1 MVLDNLSDKLK
12 DSLKKITN
20 IGLVDKKAVIE
31 LSSDIKKALI
41 SADVNIKLAKE
52 ISQVIRDRG
61 TKETPP
67 KSLTTR
73 EFIINIVFD
82 ELTNFLGKDF
92 KEIDTKKKPTKIL
105 LCGLF
110 GSGKTTTAGKLAR
123 YYKKQGNKVAVVQT
137 DTWRPAAYA
146 QLQQLARAMKV
157 DFFGNSSAQKPEKI
171 VKEFEKE
178 FKKYDIVIIDT
189 AGRDALNKELTIE
202 IKAVNKAVKPEES
215 LLVISGDI
223 GQGAETQAEAFHK
236 NVGVTGVVVT
246 KLDGTAKGGGALT
259 ACATT
264 GAQVKF
270 IGTGEKMDAFEEF
283 KPKNFVSRIL
293 GMGDLETLLKK
304 AESAIDKDKAEAMA
318 KKVIKGKGLS
328 LQDLYDQME
337 AMQKMGPLSQVM
349 GMIPGM
355 GGAVPKDALKGQEK
369 KMKIWK
375 YLMDSMTKEEKE
387 NPEVMNASRIS
398 RIAKGSGR
406 DEKDIR
412 GLLKQYKMMK
422 KMMKSMASPQ
432 KLKQLQ
438 KMMKGK
444 GGLPG
449 GLKIPGM

>member
-12 DSLKKITN
+12 QSLRKITK

-41 SADVNIKLAKE
+41 SADVNITLAKE

-61 TKETPP
+61 TKEAPP
-67 KSLTTR
+67 KGLTAR
-73 EFIINIVFD
+73 EHVVNIVFE
-82 ELTNFLGKDF
+82 ELTNFLGKQF
-92 KEIDTKKKPTKIL
+92 KEIEIKKKSTKLL

-110 GSGKTTTAGKLAR
+110 GSGKTTTAGKLGR
-123 YYKKQGNKVAVVQT
+123 YYKKQGRKVALVQT

-146 QLQQLARAMKV
+146 QLKQLASAMKV
-157 DFFGNSSAQKPEKI
+157 DFFGNEKADKPEKI
-171 VKEFEKE
+171 IKEFEKQ
-178 FKKYDIVIIDT
+178 FSKYDVVIIDT
-189 AGRDALNKELTIE
+189 AGRDALNKELISE
-202 IKAVNKAVKPEES
+202 IKAINSALKPDEA
-215 LLVISGDI
+215 LLVLSGDI
-223 GQGAETQAEAFHK
+223 GQGAQSQAEAFHK
-236 NVGVTGVVVT
+236 NVGVTGVIVT

-270 IGTGEKMDAFEEF
+270 IGIGEKMDAIEEF

-304 AESAIDKDKAEAMA
+304 AESAIDKEKAEQMA
-318 KKVIKGKGLS
+318 KKVVKGKGLS

-355 GGAVPKDALKGQEK
+355 GGAIPKDALKGQES

-375 YLMDSMTKEEKE
+375 FVMDSMTPQEKE
-387 NPEVMNASRIS
+387 NPEIMNASRIE

-406 DEKDIR
+406 NEQDVR

-422 KMMKSMASPQ
+422 KMMKSMGSPQ
-432 KLKQLQ
+432 KLKQLS

-444 GGLPG
+444 GLPKDMKLPG
-449 GLKIPGM
+449 M